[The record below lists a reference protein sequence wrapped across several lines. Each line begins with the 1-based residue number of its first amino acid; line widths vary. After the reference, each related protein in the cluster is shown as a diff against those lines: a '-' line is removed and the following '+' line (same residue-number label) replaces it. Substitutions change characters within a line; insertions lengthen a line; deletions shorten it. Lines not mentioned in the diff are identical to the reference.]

1 MKLYSFTRI
10 QNLPIPIEEA
20 WSYFSNP
27 RNLNEITPKKLNLT
41 MTCTLPEKMYIG
53 LLITYKVR
61 PVFGIPLNWVTEITN
76 IEEPSLFVDEQRF
89 GPYRFWHHQHHF
101 RKISGGVEMKDI
113 VSYALP
119 FDPFSRPI
127 NALIVRS
134 KLNSIF
140 DFRFRFLEQRYGPLK
155 IGGSR

>member
-1 MKLYSFTRI
+1 MKLYSLIRI
-10 QNLPIPIEEA
+10 QNLPILIEEA
-20 WSYFSNP
+20 WDYFSNP
-27 RNLNEITPKKLNLT
+27 RNLNEITPQKLNLT
-41 MTCTLPEKMYIG
+41 MTCTLPENMYIG

-61 PVFGIPLNWVTEITN
+61 PVLGIPLNWVTEITN
-76 IEEPSLFVDEQRF
+76 IEEPLLFVDEQRF

-140 DFRFRFLEQRYGPLK
+140 DFRFRFLQQKYGTL
-155 IGGSR
+155 

>member
-1 MKLYSFTRI
+1 
-10 QNLPIPIEEA
+10 
-20 WSYFSNP
+20 
-27 RNLNEITPKKLNLT
+27 
-41 MTCTLPEKMYIG
+41 MTCPLPEKMHIG

-76 IEEPSLFVDEQRF
+76 IEEPFLFIDEQRF

-101 RKISGGVEMKDI
+101 RKFSGGVEMKDI

-140 DFRFRFLEQRYGPLK
+140 DFRFRFLQQKFCPFK
-155 IGGSR
+155 IGNGR